1 MQNIQHFL
9 HNSEKIAHINAEYD
23 SVVRFFSQYS
33 NGDYPREIH
42 RYIIKTQL
50 LVERS
55 EVGIDQLLSVKKEIE
70 QQIANSRILKEQK
83 ERERQASEQPEKE
96 ERPIRFKGLV
106 ITIFIYILIVLLYN
120 IWKGFILLI
129 YMYTRI

>member
-9 HNSEKIAHINAEYD
+9 HNSEKIVHINAEYE

-42 RYIIKTQL
+42 RHIIKTQL
-50 LVERS
+50 LLERS
-55 EVGIDQLLSVKKEIE
+55 EVGIDELLSV
-70 QQIANSRILKEQK
+70 QK
-83 ERERQASEQPEKE
+83 ERERHASEQTEKE

-106 ITIFIYILIVLLYN
+106 ITIFIYIIIVLLYN
-120 IWKGFILLI
+120 LWKGFI
-129 YMYTRI
+129 